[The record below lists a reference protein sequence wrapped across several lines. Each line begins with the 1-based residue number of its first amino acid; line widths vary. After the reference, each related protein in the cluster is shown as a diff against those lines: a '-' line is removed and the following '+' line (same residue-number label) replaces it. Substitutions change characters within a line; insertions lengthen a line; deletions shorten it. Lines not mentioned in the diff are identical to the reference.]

1 MRMEH
6 LGTLGTMI
14 FDYDYD
20 FDSSKS
26 TAATCSKEG
35 RGEATALTDLFIV
48 WSFLFSRTSLI
59 LRTVLSRT
67 CSMSWPE
74 CVRLVTLSLFLFSLQ
89 MKTILHQRFK
99 KSDKK
104 VQELTCSIFSAKLLL
119 PALKTLACL
128 PALWPVYT
136 GDFSGKRDFAAICKL
151 LAIPQRFESPVVYA
165 KSPLKSM
172 V

>member
-1 MRMEH
+1 
-6 LGTLGTMI
+6 
-14 FDYDYD
+14 
-20 FDSSKS
+20 
-26 TAATCSKEG
+26 
-35 RGEATALTDLFIV
+35 
-48 WSFLFSRTSLI
+48 
-59 LRTVLSRT
+59 
-67 CSMSWPE
+67 
-74 CVRLVTLSLFLFSLQ
+74 

-136 GDFSGKRDFAAICKL
+136 GDFCCDFSGKRDFAAICKL

-165 KSPLKSM
+165 KSPLKST